1 MEFFHTPFAS
11 GNILW
16 KKPALSAWASM
27 AQNGPER
34 NGFQPGWKR
43 CIRLALVAF
52 WGRKPGVTTARRAP
66 GPAWEFLL
74 VFPQIATLVKQ
85 SPGVKK
91 ALRDHMAATCSEQE
105 LRRWFDPL
113 DIDRSEGEVRVRF
126 PHSFFAQWF
135 AGRMQD
141 QFEAE
146 LFRFLGHNGCDVRY
160 LVGARPAQAPQA
172 ENDCAN
178 GSNGAGAARPAQAQ
192 RHIVYPFDAQ
202 YSFDSFL
209 TNSKNYFPLE
219 TARQVARGED
229 AQFNPFVI
237 CGKSGSGKSHLL
249 KAIANDIAKRHPL
262 SSILVTSGE
271 GLKDLFKPGN
281 GQENGQANNP
291 ERGLAAR
298 QYLSGHGFLL
308 VDDIHWLAGDQGLQH
323 ELLTLF
329 NLFQDQKK
337 QMVFTCADRVAAHED
352 LLPALRSRLEGGLV
366 VTLKQPD
373 LEIRAQFV
381 LDRVRAKKLP
391 LSKEQVLTLAQRFQ
405 NFRALGGIL
414 IKLLAFRE
422 LVRKDISARDFEQI
436 LMSTEE
442 RDQPAITP
450 DTIISVVCEHYQ
462 VGQKDVLG
470 EDRRQNIALARQVA
484 MWLCRQMLGLSYPAL
499 GRAFGGKDHSTVIY
513 SVKKIEDLQTD
524 DKTLKQLLKE
534 LKVRCRQP

>member
-1 MEFFHTPFAS
+1 
-11 GNILW
+11 
-16 KKPALSAWASM
+16 
-27 AQNGPER
+27 
-34 NGFQPGWKR
+34 
-43 CIRLALVAF
+43 
-52 WGRKPGVTTARRAP
+52 
-66 GPAWEFLL
+66 
-74 VFPQIATLVKQ
+74 
-85 SPGVKK
+85 
-91 ALRDHMAATCSEQE
+91 MAAACSEQE

-113 DIDRSEGEVRVRF
+113 DIDMAEGGGEVRVRF

-146 LFRFLGHNGCDVRY
+146 LFRFLGHGGCDVRY
-160 LVGARPAQAPQA
+160 LVGGKTNGPGAGDEAQASAP
-172 ENDCAN
+172 
-178 GSNGAGAARPAQAQ
+178 GASGVAKPVGHAQ
-192 RHIVYPFDAQ
+192 RHIAYPFDAQ

-262 SSILVTSGE
+262 SAILVTTGE
-271 GLKDLFKPGN
+271 GLKELYKTGGEAFPDGSTGPTG
-281 GQENGQANNP
+281 P
-291 ERGLAAR
+291 EKTLAAR

-308 VDDIHWLAGDQGLQH
+308 IDDIHWLSGDPALQH
-323 ELLTLF
+323 ELLALF
-329 NLFQDQKK
+329 NTFQDQGK

-352 LLPALRSRLEGGLV
+352 ILPALRSRLEGGLV

-373 LEIRAQFV
+373 LEIRTQFV

-391 LSKEQVLTLAQRFQ
+391 LSKDQVLTLAQRFQ

-422 LVRKDISARDFEQI
+422 LVRKDISSRDFEQI

-442 RDQPAITP
+442 RDLPAITP
-450 DTIISVVCEHYQ
+450 ETIISVVCEHYQ
-462 VGQKDVLG
+462 VGQRDVLG

-513 SVKKIEDLQTD
+513 SVKKIQDLQTD
-524 DKTLKQLLKE
+524 DKALKQLLKD